1 MKARKPRGF
10 AAVADLK
17 TQASVKPH
25 RTCMSWVAS
34 VIALI
39 DAMVGAGSMGDGVFP
54 GSAVISNDLR
64 AEG

>member
-1 MKARKPRGF
+1 
-10 AAVADLK
+10 
-17 TQASVKPH
+17 
-25 RTCMSWVAS
+25 MSWVAS

-39 DAMVGAGSMGDGVFP
+39 DVMVGAGSMGDGVFP